1 MTTPQATFADL
12 SPNDLEELIASA
24 IDRRMRVWVTQIL
37 DAIGS
42 YDLEDQAEMDV
53 GFEASLN
60 QSLQQANSGNRSLL
74 SDFHNE
80 TTR

>member
-1 MTTPQATFADL
+1 METTLADL
-12 SPNDLEELIASA
+12 SPNELEEMITSA
-24 IDRRMRVWVTQIL
+24 IDRRMRVWVTQVL

-42 YDLEDQAEMDV
+42 YDVEDQAEMDAR
-53 GFEASLN
+53 FEASLN
-60 QSLQQANSGNRSLL
+60 QSFQQANSGNLSLL